1 MQTQCAVFLICYSSR
16 PLCLLILGCR
26 VQSDMVSL
34 DLAASSGL
42 SSSSDSEDL
51 SSHATL
57 ELQIRT
63 HGEAGCCCCCC
74 CCSWGAVLSPV
85 PCCMV
90 PHSSRLLSHPVSST
104 APHYLR
110 RFVLAPHHW
119 SPSIGSSSMLTA
131 APLLLPAAMHERAEM
146 GDAAHAAYKG
156 GLDAQQAL
164 QLKALTDSVLQRAAA
179 AAAAASSAAAAGGGA
194 SSGYAAAE
202 ALFRHLDQNGDGRIR
217 WGRRGGEG
225 ELTKQGRGADLGKQ
239 RRGGALGR

>member
-1 MQTQCAVFLICYSSR
+1 
-16 PLCLLILGCR
+16 
-26 VQSDMVSL
+26 MVSL

-42 SSSSDSEDL
+42 SSSSDSEDS

-74 CCSWGAVLSPV
+74 SWGAVLSPV
-85 PCCMV
+85 SCCMV
-90 PHSSRLLSHPVSST
+90 LLSSRLLAHPVSST

-110 RFVLAPHHW
+110 RFVLASHHW
-119 SPSIGSSSMLTA
+119 SPSMLTA
-131 APLLLPAAMHERAEM
+131 APMLLPAAMHERAEM

-164 QLKALTDSVLQRAAA
+164 QLKALTDSVLHRAAA
-179 AAAAASSAAAAGGGA
+179 AAAAASNAAAAGGGA

-217 WGRRGGEG
+217 WGRRGRASMTGGG
-225 ELTKQGRGADLGKQ
+225 ELTWGEEEGLSNC
-239 RRGGALGR
+239 